1 MHKYLDEAGIADGNR
16 PWTWDEED
24 DERAERWKEERE
36 IYGFDS
42 RETWCLF
49 ETFYLWLYERL
60 RMFKDYN
67 IIDLSYHKFNYN
79 GNEYTQGQLIDMM
92 LERLELYFSDKYDEF
107 NPMLDDSLYERVH
120 EIEKIWSVVIPAM
133 WW

>member
-24 DERAERWKEERE
+24 GERAERWKEERE